1 MKVKPVHSTTN
12 LLLLLLVL
20 FWSLFFIF
28 LFYFIFS
35 LPQTLVSEPNGK
47 RFCMNSTAMYFIPA
61 HALEQAGMCETAYDQ
76 LRKGLTCFLGY
87 ANFVPRFG
95 PPIFGIVEASLVQRL
110 TIIESSNTVDQRP
123 RYFLEWNGERYPM
136 KRMD

>member
-1 MKVKPVHSTTN
+1 MTKVLSKRTN
-12 LLLLLLVL
+12 SYLGY
-20 FWSLFFIF
+20 IRE
-28 LFYFIFS
+28 
-35 LPQTLVSEPNGK
+35 EPNGK

-61 HALEQAGMCETAYDQ
+61 HALEQA
-76 LRKGLTCFLGY
+76 GY